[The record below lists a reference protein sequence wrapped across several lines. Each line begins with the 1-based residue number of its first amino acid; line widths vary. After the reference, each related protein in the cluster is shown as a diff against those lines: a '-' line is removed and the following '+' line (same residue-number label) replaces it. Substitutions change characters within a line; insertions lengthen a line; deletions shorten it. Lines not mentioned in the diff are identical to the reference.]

1 MKFKIIRVKIC
12 YKQVLGSGNFIRKHK
27 KGAIEGHSE
36 ILTNYLHSHTHTYMY
51 EICYIAWKSDKN
63 P

>member
-1 MKFKIIRVKIC
+1 MKFKITRVRIC

-36 ILTNYLHSHTHTYMY
+36 ILTNYLHSHTHTYM
-51 EICYIAWKSDKN
+51 
-63 P
+63 